1 MHRKS
6 AYILFLAVLGM
17 LVIGIVMLF
26 STSAF
31 ARDSHGDV
39 YFFIRR
45 QAIWLGVGLAV
56 CTVAALIDYHFWQR
70 TWFGLVSHSLRW
82 RFASFRISEC
92 ALTVRAGGL
101 ASVSSVFNPLRLRR
115 SLRCFFSPLGFRVM
129 KRQPVVCSAALF
141 FRSRSSLCCSRL
153 FSPRWTSERP
163 SCSARPHLS

>member
-31 ARDSHGDV
+31 ARDSHGNV

-45 QAIWLGVGLAV
+45 QAIWLGVGLAL
-56 CTVAALIDYHFWQR
+56 CTIAALIDYHFWQR
-70 TWFGLVSHSLRW
+70 TWWLWFGLAFIALALCFVPHLGMRINGSRRW
-82 RFASFRISEC
+82 
-92 ALTVRAGGL
+92 VGL
-101 ASVSSVFNPLRLRR
+101 GQF
-115 SLRCFFSPLGFRVM
+115 GFRVM

-153 FSPRWTSERP
+153 FSPRWTWERP
-163 SCSARPHLS
+163 SCLARPHLS